1 MRGIGQGWVPG
12 KPECDFWTARL
23 GEEATLAGHCRSR
36 SRLEGRGRK
45 VLGGQEMRWYL
56 LDVVFNPDPCRSSM
70 CTRYGLLTRNSPS

>member
-36 SRLEGRGRK
+36 SRLEGEGEKSLGRT
-45 VLGGQEMRWYL
+45 GNE
-56 LDVVFNPDPCRSSM
+56 VVFA
-70 CTRYGLLTRNSPS
+70 